1 MSLFIQRARW
11 WSLVAVIGGL
21 IAWLKGAGAGFLYL
35 SAAVPPMAWVI
46 SIIGYRRYFSP
57 HVGRLWQAAGV
68 FMVTTLS
75 MAALVFWGPAPN
87 ASVGWGFVVAAM
99 IGGPFMVLA
108 LQLLRRLEQQEGLEQ
123 PIQQEEHTKL
133 LSLLFDLISFLG
145 LGAFFFL
152 GIQVVLKLLQLGRDD
167 LTIPIVIGGGI
178 LSVITLELAISKLKT
193 AKPEAAKWLSIAG
206 IRSLARHLASIT
218 TLWILFVGF
227 LYWVLEKA
235 K

>member
-1 MSLFIQRARW
+1 MSLFIQRAQW
-11 WSLVAVIGGL
+11 WSLGVVIGGL

-35 SAAVPPMAWVI
+35 SAAAPPVAWAI
-46 SIIGYRRYFSP
+46 SIIGYRRLFST
-57 HVGRLWQAAGV
+57 HVERLWQAAGV
-68 FMVTTLS
+68 FMATTLS

-99 IGGPFMVLA
+99 IGGPFIVLV
-108 LQLLRRLEQQEGLEQ
+108 LQLLCRLEQQKGLEQ
-123 PIQQEEHTKL
+123 PIQREAHTKL
-133 LSLLFDLISFLG
+133 LPLLFDLINFLG
-145 LGAFFFL
+145 LGVCFFL

-178 LSVITLELAISKLKT
+178 LSVITLELAISQLKT
-193 AKPEAAKWLSIAG
+193 AKPEVSKWLSIAG

-218 TLWILFVGF
+218 TLWILFAGF

-235 K
+235 Q